1 MSLLVIC
8 EILGLFL
15 NTLTVDDKY
24 FHHYRENFEQPVQKE
39 LYQKP
44 LFF

>member
-24 FHHYRENFEQPVQKE
+24 FRRYRENFEQPVQKE
-39 LYQKP
+39 LYEKP